1 MKWKKFSTIIA
12 LIHQK
17 ALEWVAQ
24 SRFKLAEKMEGFGMQ
39 TDMTVGKPA
48 KMILNFTIPVF
59 MGNVF
64 QQFYNMADAII
75 VGKFVGTKGL
85 AAVGSTGTIM
95 FLIIGFLMGLTA
107 GFTVL
112 TSQKFGAGKMDEMR
126 QSVGNAAILS
136 VLISVI
142 MTAVSM
148 LGMRSLLTFMH
159 TPEDIFQ
166 DAYAYIMII
175 CGGIFAQVLY
185 NILASILR
193 ALGNSKTPLYFLI
206 LAAVLNIV
214 LDLAFIIVFHM
225 GVAGAAWATVT
236 AQGVSGLLCL
246 VYIVKCV
253 PELRLHRDDW
263 KFRWDLSRKEIE
275 VGIPMGL
282 QYSITAIG
290 TMMVQSALN
299 ILGSYAVAAFTAGN
313 KIENIFTQAYV
324 ALGTTMATY
333 NAQNVGA
340 RKLDRVRS
348 GFNCAHIMGVIYA
361 IITGVIIFFFG
372 KYFSYLFIS
381 DNAAEVIPMVDI
393 YVKCVAVF
401 FIPLHFVNVLRNG
414 IQGMGYGL
422 LPMLAGVAEL
432 TGRGVTAT
440 VAAAHKSYFGACM
453 ASPVAWILAGGL
465 LIAMYF
471 YVMKDMKKRLACK

>member
-1 MKWKKFSTIIA
+1 
-12 LIHQK
+12 
-17 ALEWVAQ
+17 
-24 SRFKLAEKMEGFGMQ
+24 MQ
-39 TDMTVGKPA
+39 TDMTVGKPT

-136 VLISVI
+136 LLISVL

-148 LGMRSLLTFMH
+148 VGMRPLLTFMH
-159 TPEDIFQ
+159 TPGDIFE

-214 LDLAFIIVFHM
+214 LDLVFIIVFHM

-246 VYIVKCV
+246 VYIIKCV
-253 PELRLHRDDW
+253 PELRLCREDW
-263 KFRWDLSRKEIE
+263 KFRWELSKKEIE

-361 IITGVIIFFFG
+361 IVTGVIIFFFG

-440 VAAAHKSYFGACM
+440 IAAAHKSYFGACM

-465 LIAMYF
+465 LVAMYF
-471 YVMKDMKKRLACK
+471 FVMKDMKKRLEL